1 VALADGQ
8 LFHGPGWTIEAIA
21 TPGHTA
27 NHYAFALHEE
37 NALFPGDCVMG
48 WSTSVVSPPDG
59 DMGAYMKSLAR
70 VRARRFDALYPA
82 HGPPIREVDAFLAAY
97 IEHRR
102 ARETQIVMALADGAA
117 TVRQLVARLYADT
130 DRRLHP
136 AAAHSVLAHLLDLY
150 RRGVVDLTGPL
161 DMTGVWRA
169 LSLRRA
175 A

>member
-1 VALADGQ
+1 
-8 LFHGPGWTIEAIA
+8 
-21 TPGHTA
+21 
-27 NHYAFALHEE
+27 
-37 NALFPGDCVMG
+37 
-48 WSTSVVSPPDG
+48 
-59 DMGAYMKSLAR
+59 MGAYMKSLAR

-136 AAAHSVLAHLLDLY
+136 AACHSVLAHLLDLY
-150 RRGVVDLTGPL
+150 RRGVVEAAGELGI
-161 DMTGVWRA
+161 GSVWRP
-169 LSLRRA
+169 LIMRSA